1 MYTVGTVFQ
10 TTYKSSKSGFTGNIL
25 GQQQLRSGS
34 GKRNKEIREQM
45 QLLSSSN
52 NQASGNYQNGAGNKV
67 FVAQSKSFVE
77 TMRDYNETLRNQRL
91 NKKDTSNLLKK
102 LKYSF
107 KNISGK
113 LIRSKTSVSARQV
126 AGEAKREV
134 LRLKQQKQSGKYDNE
149 EIDAAINHAKAME
162 RVAKKKVRHLE
173 EEELAKAC
181 GACLDRLE
189 EYQKDLED
197 EWEEQDVLESENNV
211 TAYNASVEEPAS
223 EGCEYSLSDL
233 VSLNAEADSYFENM
247 EVMTS
252 ELENLTGE
260 MMDELAESM
269 TDMLSEMGLDE
280 LLDIFSS
287 VKQDMDPTDLKL
299 MKIKHRTKELKEI
312 AKADAEY
319 LKAIFEHLEKQ
330 KSGPSA
336 PLENA
341 ASTGNS
347 ALIPNA
353 VSVAAPAMAVG
364 ISEPVIDVSL

>member
-1 MYTVGTVFQ
+1 MYTVGTIFQ
-10 TTYKSSKSGFTGNIL
+10 TTYNSSKSRFPGNTF
-25 GQQQLRSGS
+25 GQQQLQSDS

-45 QLLSSSN
+45 RLLSGSD
-52 NQASGNYQNGAGNKV
+52 NQVYGNCQNGAGNKV
-67 FVAQSKSFVE
+67 FVAQPKSFVE

-113 LIRSKTSVSARQV
+113 LIRSKTSVAARQV

-149 EIDAAINHAKAME
+149 EIEAAINHAKAME

-197 EWEEQDVLESENNV
+197 EWEEQDVLEPENNV
-211 TAYNASVEEPAS
+211 TAFKAGIEEPAS
-223 EGCEYSLSDL
+223 
-233 VSLNAEADSYFENM
+233 
-247 EVMTS
+247 
-252 ELENLTGE
+252 ENLTGE
-260 MMDELAESM
+260 MMDELTESM

-330 KSGPSA
+330 KSGSSA

-341 ASTGNS
+341 VSTGNS
-347 ALIPNA
+347 ALTPNA

>member
-1 MYTVGTVFQ
+1 MR
-10 TTYKSSKSGFTGNIL
+10 L
-25 GQQQLRSGS
+25 LSGS
-34 GKRNKEIREQM
+34 D
-45 QLLSSSN
+45 
-52 NQASGNYQNGAGNKV
+52 NQVYGNCQNGAGNKV
-67 FVAQSKSFVE
+67 FVAQPKSFVE

-113 LIRSKTSVSARQV
+113 LIRSKTSVAARQV

-149 EIDAAINHAKAME
+149 EIEAAINHAKAME

-197 EWEEQDVLESENNV
+197 EWEEQDVLEPENNV
-211 TAYNASVEEPAS
+211 TAFKAGIEEPAS
-223 EGCEYSLSDL
+223 
-233 VSLNAEADSYFENM
+233 
-247 EVMTS
+247 
-252 ELENLTGE
+252 ENLTGE
-260 MMDELAESM
+260 MMDELTVSM

-341 ASTGNS
+341 VSTGNS
-347 ALIPNA
+347 ALTPNA
-353 VSVAAPAMAVG
+353 VSVAAPAIAVG

>member
-1 MYTVGTVFQ
+1 MYTVGTIFQ
-10 TTYKSSKSGFTGNIL
+10 TTYNSSKSRFPGNTF
-25 GQQQLRSGS
+25 GQQQLQSDS

-45 QLLSSSN
+45 RLLSGSD
-52 NQASGNYQNGAGNKV
+52 NQVYGNCQNGAGNKV
-67 FVAQSKSFVE
+67 FVVQPKSFVE

-113 LIRSKTSVSARQV
+113 LIRSKTSVAARQV

-149 EIDAAINHAKAME
+149 EIEAAINHAKAME

-197 EWEEQDVLESENNV
+197 EWEEQDVLEPENNV
-211 TAYNASVEEPAS
+211 TAFKAGIEEP
-223 EGCEYSLSDL
+223 
-233 VSLNAEADSYFENM
+233 VS
-247 EVMTS
+247 
-252 ELENLTGE
+252 ENLTGE
-260 MMDELAESM
+260 MMDELTESM

-341 ASTGNS
+341 VSTGNS
-347 ALIPNA
+347 ALTPNA

>member
-1 MYTVGTVFQ
+1 MYTVGTIFQ
-10 TTYKSSKSGFTGNIL
+10 TTYNSSKLRFPGNTF
-25 GQQQLRSGS
+25 GQQQLQSDS

-45 QLLSSSN
+45 RLLSGSD
-52 NQASGNYQNGAGNKV
+52 NQVYGNCQNGAGNKV
-67 FVAQSKSFVE
+67 FVAQPKSFVE

-113 LIRSKTSVSARQV
+113 LIRSKTSVAARQV

-149 EIDAAINHAKAME
+149 EIEAAINHAKAME

-197 EWEEQDVLESENNV
+197 EWEEQDVLEPENNV
-211 TAYNASVEEPAS
+211 TAFKAGIEEPAS
-223 EGCEYSLSDL
+223 
-233 VSLNAEADSYFENM
+233 
-247 EVMTS
+247 
-252 ELENLTGE
+252 ENLTGE
-260 MMDELAESM
+260 MMDELTESM

-341 ASTGNS
+341 VSTGNS
-347 ALIPNA
+347 ALTPNA

>member
-1 MYTVGTVFQ
+1 MYTVGTIFQ
-10 TTYKSSKSGFTGNIL
+10 TTYNSSKSRFPGNTF
-25 GQQQLRSGS
+25 GQQQLQSDS

-45 QLLSSSN
+45 RLLSGSD
-52 NQASGNYQNGAGNKV
+52 NQVYGNCQNGAGNKV
-67 FVAQSKSFVE
+67 FVAQPKSFVE

-113 LIRSKTSVSARQV
+113 LIRSKTSVAARQV

-149 EIDAAINHAKAME
+149 EIEAAINHAKAME

-189 EYQKDLED
+189 EYQKDLGD
-197 EWEEQDVLESENNV
+197 EWEEQDVSESENNV
-211 TAYNASVEEPAS
+211 TAFKAGIEEPAS
-223 EGCEYSLSDL
+223 
-233 VSLNAEADSYFENM
+233 
-247 EVMTS
+247 
-252 ELENLTGE
+252 ENLTGE
-260 MMDELAESM
+260 MMDELTVSM

-341 ASTGNS
+341 VSTGNS
-347 ALIPNA
+347 ALTPNA
-353 VSVAAPAMAVG
+353 VSVAALAIAVG

>member
-1 MYTVGTVFQ
+1 MYTVGTIFQ
-10 TTYKSSKSGFTGNIL
+10 TTYNSSKSRFPGNTF
-25 GQQQLRSGS
+25 GQQQLQSDS

-45 QLLSSSN
+45 RLLSGSD
-52 NQASGNYQNGAGNKV
+52 NQVYGNCQNGAGNKV
-67 FVAQSKSFVE
+67 FVAQPKSFVE

-113 LIRSKTSVSARQV
+113 LIRSKTSVAARQV

-149 EIDAAINHAKAME
+149 EIEAAINHAKAME

-197 EWEEQDVLESENNV
+197 EWEEQDVSESENNV
-211 TAYNASVEEPAS
+211 TAFNASVEEPAS
-223 EGCEYSLSDL
+223 
-233 VSLNAEADSYFENM
+233 
-247 EVMTS
+247 
-252 ELENLTGE
+252 ENLTGE
-260 MMDELAESM
+260 MMDELTESM

-341 ASTGNS
+341 VSTGNS
-347 ALIPNA
+347 ALTPNA

>member
-1 MYTVGTVFQ
+1 MYTVGTIFQ
-10 TTYKSSKSGFTGNIL
+10 TTYNSSKSMFPGNTF
-25 GQQQLRSGS
+25 GQQQLQSDS

-45 QLLSSSN
+45 RLLSGSD
-52 NQASGNYQNGAGNKV
+52 NQVYGNCQNGAGNKV
-67 FVAQSKSFVE
+67 FVAQPKSFVE

-113 LIRSKTSVSARQV
+113 LIRSKTSVAARQV

-149 EIDAAINHAKAME
+149 EIEAAINHAKAME

-211 TAYNASVEEPAS
+211 TAFKAGIEEPAS
-223 EGCEYSLSDL
+223 
-233 VSLNAEADSYFENM
+233 
-247 EVMTS
+247 
-252 ELENLTGE
+252 ENLTGE
-260 MMDELAESM
+260 MMDELTESM

-330 KSGPSA
+330 KSGSSA

-341 ASTGNS
+341 VSTGNS
-347 ALIPNA
+347 ALTPNA

>member
-10 TTYKSSKSGFTGNIL
+10 TTYNSSKSRFPGNTF
-25 GQQQLRSGS
+25 GQQQLQSDS

-45 QLLSSSN
+45 RLLSGSD
-52 NQASGNYQNGAGNKV
+52 NQVYGNCQNGAGNKV
-67 FVAQSKSFVE
+67 FVAQPKSFVE

-113 LIRSKTSVSARQV
+113 LIRSKTSVAARQV

-149 EIDAAINHAKAME
+149 EIEAAINHAKAME

-211 TAYNASVEEPAS
+211 TAFKAGIEEPAS
-223 EGCEYSLSDL
+223 
-233 VSLNAEADSYFENM
+233 
-247 EVMTS
+247 
-252 ELENLTGE
+252 ENLTGE
-260 MMDELAESM
+260 MMDELTESM

-341 ASTGNS
+341 VSTDNS
-347 ALIPNA
+347 ALTPNA
-353 VSVAAPAMAVG
+353 VSVAAP
-364 ISEPVIDVSL
+364 E

>member
-1 MYTVGTVFQ
+1 MYTVGTIFQ
-10 TTYKSSKSGFTGNIL
+10 TTYNSSKSRFPGNTF
-25 GQQQLRSGS
+25 GQQQLQSDS

-45 QLLSSSN
+45 RLLSSSN

-67 FVAQSKSFVE
+67 FVAQPKSFVE

-113 LIRSKTSVSARQV
+113 LIRSKTSVAARQV

-149 EIDAAINHAKAME
+149 EIEAAINHAKAME

-197 EWEEQDVLESENNV
+197 EWEEQDVLEPENNV
-211 TAYNASVEEPAS
+211 TAFKAGIEEPAS
-223 EGCEYSLSDL
+223 
-233 VSLNAEADSYFENM
+233 
-247 EVMTS
+247 
-252 ELENLTGE
+252 ENLTGE
-260 MMDELAESM
+260 MMDELTESM

-341 ASTGNS
+341 VSTGNS
-347 ALIPNA
+347 ALTPNA

>member
-1 MYTVGTVFQ
+1 MYTVGTIFQ
-10 TTYKSSKSGFTGNIL
+10 TTYNSSKSRFPGNTF
-25 GQQQLRSGS
+25 GQQQLQSDS

-45 QLLSSSN
+45 RLLSGSD
-52 NQASGNYQNGAGNKV
+52 NQVYGNCQNGAGNKV
-67 FVAQSKSFVE
+67 FVAQPKSFVE

-113 LIRSKTSVSARQV
+113 LIRSKTSVAARQV

-149 EIDAAINHAKAME
+149 EIEAAINHAKAME

-197 EWEEQDVLESENNV
+197 EWEEQDVSESENNV
-211 TAYNASVEEPAS
+211 TAFNASVEEPAS
-223 EGCEYSLSDL
+223 
-233 VSLNAEADSYFENM
+233 
-247 EVMTS
+247 
-252 ELENLTGE
+252 ENLTGE
-260 MMDELAESM
+260 MMDELTESM

-341 ASTGNS
+341 VSTGNS
-347 ALIPNA
+347 ALTPNA
-353 VSVAAPAMAVG
+353 VFVAAPAMAVG

>member
-1 MYTVGTVFQ
+1 MYTVGTIFQ
-10 TTYKSSKSGFTGNIL
+10 TTYNSSKSRFPGNTF
-25 GQQQLRSGS
+25 GQQQLQSDS

-45 QLLSSSN
+45 RLLSGSD
-52 NQASGNYQNGAGNKV
+52 NQVYGNCQNGAGNKV
-67 FVAQSKSFVE
+67 FVAQPKSFVE

-113 LIRSKTSVSARQV
+113 LIRSKTSVAARQV
-126 AGEAKREV
+126 AGKAKREV

-149 EIDAAINHAKAME
+149 EIEAAINHAKAME

-197 EWEEQDVLESENNV
+197 EWEEQDVSESENNV
-211 TAYNASVEEPAS
+211 TAFKAGIEEPAS
-223 EGCEYSLSDL
+223 
-233 VSLNAEADSYFENM
+233 
-247 EVMTS
+247 
-252 ELENLTGE
+252 ENLTGE
-260 MMDELAESM
+260 MMDELTESM

-341 ASTGNS
+341 VSTGNS
-347 ALIPNA
+347 ALTPNA

>member
-10 TTYKSSKSGFTGNIL
+10 TTYNSSKSRFPGNTF
-25 GQQQLRSGS
+25 GQQQLQSDS

-45 QLLSSSN
+45 RLLSGSD
-52 NQASGNYQNGAGNKV
+52 NQVYGNCQNGAGNKV

-113 LIRSKTSVSARQV
+113 LIRSKTSVAARQV

-149 EIDAAINHAKAME
+149 EIEAAINHAKAME

-197 EWEEQDVLESENNV
+197 EWEEQDVLEPENNV
-211 TAYNASVEEPAS
+211 TAFKAGIEEPAS
-223 EGCEYSLSDL
+223 
-233 VSLNAEADSYFENM
+233 
-247 EVMTS
+247 
-252 ELENLTGE
+252 ENLTGE
-260 MMDELAESM
+260 MMDELTESM

-341 ASTGNS
+341 VSTGNS
-347 ALIPNA
+347 ALTPNA

>member
-10 TTYKSSKSGFTGNIL
+10 TTYNSSKSRFPGNTF
-25 GQQQLRSGS
+25 GQQQLQSDS

-45 QLLSSSN
+45 RLLSGSD
-52 NQASGNYQNGAGNKV
+52 NQVYGNCQNGAGNKV
-67 FVAQSKSFVE
+67 FVAQPKSFVE

-113 LIRSKTSVSARQV
+113 LIRSKTSVAARQV

-149 EIDAAINHAKAME
+149 EIEAAINHAKAME

-211 TAYNASVEEPAS
+211 TAFKAGIEEPAS
-223 EGCEYSLSDL
+223 
-233 VSLNAEADSYFENM
+233 
-247 EVMTS
+247 
-252 ELENLTGE
+252 ENLTGE
-260 MMDELAESM
+260 MMDELTESM

-341 ASTGNS
+341 VSTGNS
-347 ALIPNA
+347 ALTPNA

>member
-10 TTYKSSKSGFTGNIL
+10 TTYNSSKSRFPGNTF
-25 GQQQLRSGS
+25 GQQQLQSDS

-45 QLLSSSN
+45 RLLSGSD
-52 NQASGNYQNGAGNKV
+52 NQVYGNCQNGAGNKV
-67 FVAQSKSFVE
+67 FVAQPKSFVE

-113 LIRSKTSVSARQV
+113 LIRSKTSVAARQV

-149 EIDAAINHAKAME
+149 EIEAAINHAKAME

-197 EWEEQDVLESENNV
+197 EWEEQDVLEPENNV
-211 TAYNASVEEPAS
+211 TAFKAGIEEPAS
-223 EGCEYSLSDL
+223 
-233 VSLNAEADSYFENM
+233 
-247 EVMTS
+247 
-252 ELENLTGE
+252 ENLTGE
-260 MMDELAESM
+260 MMDELTESM

-341 ASTGNS
+341 VSTGNS
-347 ALIPNA
+347 ALTPNA

>member
-10 TTYKSSKSGFTGNIL
+10 TTYNSSKSRFPGNTF
-25 GQQQLRSGS
+25 GQQQLQSDS

-45 QLLSSSN
+45 RLLSGSD
-52 NQASGNYQNGAGNKV
+52 NQVYGNCQNGAGNKV
-67 FVAQSKSFVE
+67 FVAQPKSFVE

-113 LIRSKTSVSARQV
+113 LIRSKTSVAARQV

-149 EIDAAINHAKAME
+149 EIEAAINHAKAME

-211 TAYNASVEEPAS
+211 TAFKAGIEEPAS
-223 EGCEYSLSDL
+223 
-233 VSLNAEADSYFENM
+233 
-247 EVMTS
+247 
-252 ELENLTGE
+252 ENLTGE
-260 MMDELAESM
+260 MMDELTESM

-341 ASTGNS
+341 VSTDNS
-347 ALIPNA
+347 ALTPNA

>member
-1 MYTVGTVFQ
+1 MYTVGTIFQ
-10 TTYKSSKSGFTGNIL
+10 TTYNSSKSRFPGNTF
-25 GQQQLRSGS
+25 GQQQLQSDS

-45 QLLSSSN
+45 RLLSSSN

-67 FVAQSKSFVE
+67 FVAQPKSFVE
-77 TMRDYNETLRNQRL
+77 IMRDYNETLRNQRL

-113 LIRSKTSVSARQV
+113 LIRSKTSVAARQV

-149 EIDAAINHAKAME
+149 EIEAAINHAKAME

-197 EWEEQDVLESENNV
+197 EWEEQDVLEPENNV
-211 TAYNASVEEPAS
+211 TAFKAGIEEP
-223 EGCEYSLSDL
+223 
-233 VSLNAEADSYFENM
+233 VS
-247 EVMTS
+247 
-252 ELENLTGE
+252 ENLTGE
-260 MMDELAESM
+260 MMDELTESM

-341 ASTGNS
+341 VSTGNS
-347 ALIPNA
+347 ALTPNA

>member
-1 MYTVGTVFQ
+1 MYTVGTIFQ
-10 TTYKSSKSGFTGNIL
+10 TTYNSSKSRFPGNTF
-25 GQQQLRSGS
+25 GQQQLQSDS

-45 QLLSSSN
+45 RLLSGSD
-52 NQASGNYQNGAGNKV
+52 NQVYGNCQNGAGNKV
-67 FVAQSKSFVE
+67 FVAQPKSFVE

-113 LIRSKTSVSARQV
+113 LIRSKTSVAARQV

-149 EIDAAINHAKAME
+149 EIEAAINHAKAME

-197 EWEEQDVLESENNV
+197 EWEEQDVSESENNV
-211 TAYNASVEEPAS
+211 TAFKAGIEEPAS
-223 EGCEYSLSDL
+223 
-233 VSLNAEADSYFENM
+233 
-247 EVMTS
+247 
-252 ELENLTGE
+252 ENLTGE
-260 MMDELAESM
+260 MMDELTESM

-341 ASTGNS
+341 VSTGNS
-347 ALIPNA
+347 ALTPNA

>member
-1 MYTVGTVFQ
+1 MYTVGTIFQ
-10 TTYKSSKSGFTGNIL
+10 TTYNSSKSRFPGNTF
-25 GQQQLRSGS
+25 GQQQLQSDS

-45 QLLSSSN
+45 RLLSGSD
-52 NQASGNYQNGAGNKV
+52 NQVYGNCQNGAGNKV
-67 FVAQSKSFVE
+67 FVAQPKSFVE

-113 LIRSKTSVSARQV
+113 LIRSKTSVAARQV

-149 EIDAAINHAKAME
+149 EIEAAINHAKAME

-197 EWEEQDVLESENNV
+197 EWEEQDVLEPENNV
-211 TAYNASVEEPAS
+211 TAFKAGIEEPAS
-223 EGCEYSLSDL
+223 
-233 VSLNAEADSYFENM
+233 
-247 EVMTS
+247 
-252 ELENLTGE
+252 ENLTGE
-260 MMDELAESM
+260 MMDELTESM

-341 ASTGNS
+341 VSTGNS
-347 ALIPNA
+347 ALTPNA
-353 VSVAAPAMAVG
+353 VSVAAPAIAVG

>member
-1 MYTVGTVFQ
+1 
-10 TTYKSSKSGFTGNIL
+10 
-25 GQQQLRSGS
+25 
-34 GKRNKEIREQM
+34 M

-52 NQASGNYQNGAGNKV
+52 NQASVNYQKGAGNKV

-113 LIRSKTSVSARQV
+113 LIRSKTSVAARQV

-149 EIDAAINHAKAME
+149 EIEAAINHAKAME

-197 EWEEQDVLESENNV
+197 EWEEQDVLEPENNV
-211 TAYNASVEEPAS
+211 TAFKAGIEEPAS
-223 EGCEYSLSDL
+223 
-233 VSLNAEADSYFENM
+233 
-247 EVMTS
+247 
-252 ELENLTGE
+252 ENLTGE
-260 MMDELAESM
+260 MMDELTESM

-341 ASTGNS
+341 VSTGNS
-347 ALIPNA
+347 ALTPNA
-353 VSVAAPAMAVG
+353 VSVAAPAIAVG

>member
-1 MYTVGTVFQ
+1 MYTVGTIFQ
-10 TTYKSSKSGFTGNIL
+10 TTYNSSKSRFPGNTF
-25 GQQQLRSGS
+25 GQQQLQSDS

-45 QLLSSSN
+45 RLLSGSD
-52 NQASGNYQNGAGNKV
+52 NQVYGNCQNGAGNKV
-67 FVAQSKSFVE
+67 FVAQPKSFVE

-113 LIRSKTSVSARQV
+113 LIRSKTSVAARQV

-149 EIDAAINHAKAME
+149 EIEAAINHAKAME

-197 EWEEQDVLESENNV
+197 EWEEQDVLEPENNV
-211 TAYNASVEEPAS
+211 TAFKAGIEEPAS
-223 EGCEYSLSDL
+223 
-233 VSLNAEADSYFENM
+233 
-247 EVMTS
+247 
-252 ELENLTGE
+252 ENLTGE
-260 MMDELAESM
+260 MMDELTESM

-287 VKQDMDPTDLKL
+287 VKQDMDPTDPKL

-341 ASTGNS
+341 VSTGNS
-347 ALIPNA
+347 ALTPNA

>member
-1 MYTVGTVFQ
+1 MYTVGTIFQ
-10 TTYKSSKSGFTGNIL
+10 TTYNSSKSRFPGNTF
-25 GQQQLRSGS
+25 GQQQLQSDS

-45 QLLSSSN
+45 RLLSGSD
-52 NQASGNYQNGAGNKV
+52 NQVYGNCQNGAGNKV
-67 FVAQSKSFVE
+67 FVAQPKSFVE

-113 LIRSKTSVSARQV
+113 LIRSKTSVAARQV

-149 EIDAAINHAKAME
+149 EIEAAINHAKAME

-197 EWEEQDVLESENNV
+197 EREEQDVLESENNV
-211 TAYNASVEEPAS
+211 TAFKAGIEEPAS
-223 EGCEYSLSDL
+223 
-233 VSLNAEADSYFENM
+233 
-247 EVMTS
+247 
-252 ELENLTGE
+252 ENLTGE
-260 MMDELAESM
+260 MMDELTESM

-319 LKAIFEHLEKQ
+319 LKTIFEHLEKQ

-341 ASTGNS
+341 VSTGNS
-347 ALIPNA
+347 ALTPNA

>member
-1 MYTVGTVFQ
+1 MYTVGTIFQ
-10 TTYKSSKSGFTGNIL
+10 TTYNSSKSRFPGNTF
-25 GQQQLRSGS
+25 GQQQLQSDS

-45 QLLSSSN
+45 RLLSGSD
-52 NQASGNYQNGAGNKV
+52 NQVYGNCQNGAGNKV
-67 FVAQSKSFVE
+67 FVAQPKSFVE

-113 LIRSKTSVSARQV
+113 LIRSKTSVAARQV

-149 EIDAAINHAKAME
+149 EIEAAINHAKAME

-197 EWEEQDVLESENNV
+197 EWEEQDVLKPENNV
-211 TAYNASVEEPAS
+211 TAFKAGIEEPAS
-223 EGCEYSLSDL
+223 
-233 VSLNAEADSYFENM
+233 
-247 EVMTS
+247 
-252 ELENLTGE
+252 ENLTGE
-260 MMDELAESM
+260 MMDELTESM

-341 ASTGNS
+341 VSTGNS
-347 ALIPNA
+347 ALTPNA

>member
-1 MYTVGTVFQ
+1 MYTVGTIFQ
-10 TTYKSSKSGFTGNIL
+10 TTYNSSKSRFPGNTF
-25 GQQQLRSGS
+25 GQQQLQSDS

-45 QLLSSSN
+45 RLLSGSD
-52 NQASGNYQNGAGNKV
+52 NQVYGNCQNGAGNKV
-67 FVAQSKSFVE
+67 FVAQPKSFVE

-113 LIRSKTSVSARQV
+113 LIRSKTSVAARQV

-149 EIDAAINHAKAME
+149 EIEAAINHAKAME

-197 EWEEQDVLESENNV
+197 EWEEQDVLEPENNV
-211 TAYNASVEEPAS
+211 TAFKAGIEEPAS
-223 EGCEYSLSDL
+223 
-233 VSLNAEADSYFENM
+233 
-247 EVMTS
+247 
-252 ELENLTGE
+252 ENLTGE
-260 MMDELAESM
+260 MMDELTESM

-319 LKAIFEHLEKQ
+319 LNAIFEHLEKQ

-341 ASTGNS
+341 VSTGNS
-347 ALIPNA
+347 ALTPNA

>member
-1 MYTVGTVFQ
+1 MYTVGTIFQ
-10 TTYKSSKSGFTGNIL
+10 TTYNSSKSRFPGNAF
-25 GQQQLRSGS
+25 GQQQLQSDS
-34 GKRNKEIREQM
+34 GKRNKEFREQM
-45 QLLSSSN
+45 RLLSGSD
-52 NQASGNYQNGAGNKV
+52 NQVYGNCQNGAGNKV
-67 FVAQSKSFVE
+67 FVAQPKSFVE

-113 LIRSKTSVSARQV
+113 LIRSKTSVAARQV

-149 EIDAAINHAKAME
+149 EIEAAINHAKAME

-189 EYQKDLED
+189 EYQKDLGD
-197 EWEEQDVLESENNV
+197 EWEEQDVSESENNV
-211 TAYNASVEEPAS
+211 TAFKAGIEEPAS
-223 EGCEYSLSDL
+223 
-233 VSLNAEADSYFENM
+233 
-247 EVMTS
+247 
-252 ELENLTGE
+252 ENLTGE
-260 MMDELAESM
+260 MMDELTESM

-341 ASTGNS
+341 VSTGNS
-347 ALIPNA
+347 ALTPND

>member
-1 MYTVGTVFQ
+1 MYTVGTIFQ
-10 TTYKSSKSGFTGNIL
+10 TTYNSSKSRFPGNTF
-25 GQQQLRSGS
+25 GQQQLQSDS

-45 QLLSSSN
+45 RLLSGSD
-52 NQASGNYQNGAGNKV
+52 NQVYGNCQNGAGNKV
-67 FVAQSKSFVE
+67 FVAQPKSFVE

-113 LIRSKTSVSARQV
+113 LIRSKTSVAARQV

-149 EIDAAINHAKAME
+149 EIEAAINHAKAME

-197 EWEEQDVLESENNV
+197 EWEEQDVSESENNV
-211 TAYNASVEEPAS
+211 TAFNAGIEEPAS
-223 EGCEYSLSDL
+223 
-233 VSLNAEADSYFENM
+233 
-247 EVMTS
+247 
-252 ELENLTGE
+252 ENLTGE
-260 MMDELAESM
+260 MMDELTESM

-341 ASTGNS
+341 VSTGNS
-347 ALIPNA
+347 ALTPNA

>member
-1 MYTVGTVFQ
+1 MYTVGTIFQ
-10 TTYKSSKSGFTGNIL
+10 TTYNSSKSRFPGNTF
-25 GQQQLRSGS
+25 GQQQLQSDS

-45 QLLSSSN
+45 RLLSGSD
-52 NQASGNYQNGAGNKV
+52 NQVYENCQNGAGNKV
-67 FVAQSKSFVE
+67 FVAQPKSFVE

-113 LIRSKTSVSARQV
+113 LIRSKTSVAARQV

-149 EIDAAINHAKAME
+149 EIEAAINHAKAME

-197 EWEEQDVLESENNV
+197 EWEEQDVLEPENNV
-211 TAYNASVEEPAS
+211 TAFKAGIEEPAS
-223 EGCEYSLSDL
+223 
-233 VSLNAEADSYFENM
+233 
-247 EVMTS
+247 
-252 ELENLTGE
+252 ENLTGE
-260 MMDELAESM
+260 MMDELTESM

-341 ASTGNS
+341 VSTGNS
-347 ALIPNA
+347 ALTPNA

>member
-1 MYTVGTVFQ
+1 MYTVGTTFQ
-10 TTYKSSKSGFTGNIL
+10 TTYNSSKSRFPGNIF
-25 GQQQLRSGS
+25 GQQQLQSDS

-45 QLLSSSN
+45 RLLSGSD
-52 NQASGNYQNGAGNKV
+52 NQVYGNCQNGAGNKV
-67 FVAQSKSFVE
+67 FVAQPKSFVE

-113 LIRSKTSVSARQV
+113 LIRSKTSVAARQV

-149 EIDAAINHAKAME
+149 EIEAAINHAKAME

-189 EYQKDLED
+189 EYQEDLED
-197 EWEEQDVLESENNV
+197 EWEEQDVLEPENNV
-211 TAYNASVEEPAS
+211 TAFKAGIEEPAS
-223 EGCEYSLSDL
+223 
-233 VSLNAEADSYFENM
+233 
-247 EVMTS
+247 
-252 ELENLTGE
+252 ENLTGE
-260 MMDELAESM
+260 MMDELTESM

-341 ASTGNS
+341 VSTGNS
-347 ALIPNA
+347 ALTPNA

>member
-1 MYTVGTVFQ
+1 MYTVGTIFQ
-10 TTYKSSKSGFTGNIL
+10 TTYNSSKSRFPGNTF
-25 GQQQLRSGS
+25 GQQQLQSDS
-34 GKRNKEIREQM
+34 WKRNKEIREQM
-45 QLLSSSN
+45 RLLSGSD
-52 NQASGNYQNGAGNKV
+52 NQVYGNCQNGAGNKV
-67 FVAQSKSFVE
+67 FVAQPKSFVE

-113 LIRSKTSVSARQV
+113 LIRSKTSVAARQV

-149 EIDAAINHAKAME
+149 EIEAAINHAKAME

-197 EWEEQDVLESENNV
+197 EWEEQDVLEPENNV
-211 TAYNASVEEPAS
+211 TAFKAGIEEP
-223 EGCEYSLSDL
+223 
-233 VSLNAEADSYFENM
+233 VS
-247 EVMTS
+247 
-252 ELENLTGE
+252 ENLTGE
-260 MMDELAESM
+260 MMDELTESM

-341 ASTGNS
+341 VSTGNS
-347 ALIPNA
+347 ALTPNA

>member
-1 MYTVGTVFQ
+1 MYTVGTIFQ
-10 TTYKSSKSGFTGNIL
+10 TTYNSSKSRFPGNTF
-25 GQQQLRSGS
+25 GQQQLQSDS

-45 QLLSSSN
+45 RLLSGSD
-52 NQASGNYQNGAGNKV
+52 NQVYGNCQNGAGNKV
-67 FVAQSKSFVE
+67 FVAQPKSFVE

-113 LIRSKTSVSARQV
+113 LIRSKTSVAARQV

-149 EIDAAINHAKAME
+149 EIEAAINHAKAME

-197 EWEEQDVLESENNV
+197 EWEEQDVLEPENNV
-211 TAYNASVEEPAS
+211 TAFKAGIEEPAS
-223 EGCEYSLSDL
+223 
-233 VSLNAEADSYFENM
+233 
-247 EVMTS
+247 
-252 ELENLTGE
+252 ENLTGE
-260 MMDELAESM
+260 MMDELTVSM

-330 KSGPSA
+330 KSGSSA

-341 ASTGNS
+341 VSTGNS
-347 ALIPNA
+347 ALTPNA

>member
-1 MYTVGTVFQ
+1 MYTVGTIFQ
-10 TTYKSSKSGFTGNIL
+10 TTYNSSKSRFPGNTF
-25 GQQQLRSGS
+25 GQQQLQSDS

-45 QLLSSSN
+45 RLLSGSD
-52 NQASGNYQNGAGNKV
+52 NQVYGNCQNGAGNKV
-67 FVAQSKSFVE
+67 FVAQPKSFVE

-149 EIDAAINHAKAME
+149 EIEAAINHAKAME

-211 TAYNASVEEPAS
+211 TAFKAGIEEPAS
-223 EGCEYSLSDL
+223 
-233 VSLNAEADSYFENM
+233 
-247 EVMTS
+247 
-252 ELENLTGE
+252 ENLTGE
-260 MMDELAESM
+260 MMDELTESM

-341 ASTGNS
+341 VSTGNS
-347 ALIPNA
+347 ALTPNA
-353 VSVAAPAMAVG
+353 VSVAAPAIAVG

>member
-1 MYTVGTVFQ
+1 MYTVGTIFQ
-10 TTYKSSKSGFTGNIL
+10 TTYNSSKSRFPGNTF
-25 GQQQLRSGS
+25 GQQQLQSDS

-45 QLLSSSN
+45 RLLSGSD
-52 NQASGNYQNGAGNKV
+52 NQVYGNCQNGAGNKV
-67 FVAQSKSFVE
+67 FVAQPKSFVE

-113 LIRSKTSVSARQV
+113 LIRSKTSVAARQV

-149 EIDAAINHAKAME
+149 EIEAAINHAKAME

-211 TAYNASVEEPAS
+211 TAFKAGIEEP
-223 EGCEYSLSDL
+223 
-233 VSLNAEADSYFENM
+233 
-247 EVMTS
+247 TS
-252 ELENLTGE
+252 ENLTGE
-260 MMDELAESM
+260 MMDELTESM

-341 ASTGNS
+341 VSTGNS

>member
-1 MYTVGTVFQ
+1 MYTVGTTFQ
-10 TTYKSSKSGFTGNIL
+10 TTYNSSKSRFPGNTF
-25 GQQQLRSGS
+25 GQQQLQSDS

-45 QLLSSSN
+45 RLLSGSD
-52 NQASGNYQNGAGNKV
+52 NQVYGNCQNGAGNKV
-67 FVAQSKSFVE
+67 FVAQPKSFVE

-113 LIRSKTSVSARQV
+113 LIRSKTSVAARQV

-149 EIDAAINHAKAME
+149 EIEAAINHAKAME

-211 TAYNASVEEPAS
+211 TAFKAGIEEPAS
-223 EGCEYSLSDL
+223 
-233 VSLNAEADSYFENM
+233 
-247 EVMTS
+247 
-252 ELENLTGE
+252 ENLTGE
-260 MMDELAESM
+260 MMDELTESM

-341 ASTGNS
+341 VSTGNS
-347 ALIPNA
+347 ALTPNA

>member
-1 MYTVGTVFQ
+1 MYTVGTIFQ
-10 TTYKSSKSGFTGNIL
+10 TTYNSSKSRFPGNTF
-25 GQQQLRSGS
+25 GQQQLQSDS

-45 QLLSSSN
+45 RLLSGSD
-52 NQASGNYQNGAGNKV
+52 NQVYGNCQNGAGNKV
-67 FVAQSKSFVE
+67 FVAQPKSFVE

-113 LIRSKTSVSARQV
+113 LIRSKTSVAARQV

-134 LRLKQQKQSGKYDNE
+134 LRLKQQKQSGKDDNE
-149 EIDAAINHAKAME
+149 EIEAAINHAKAME

-197 EWEEQDVLESENNV
+197 EWEEQDVLEPENNV
-211 TAYNASVEEPAS
+211 TAFKAGIEEPAS
-223 EGCEYSLSDL
+223 
-233 VSLNAEADSYFENM
+233 
-247 EVMTS
+247 
-252 ELENLTGE
+252 ENLTGE
-260 MMDELAESM
+260 MMDELTESM

-341 ASTGNS
+341 VSTGNS
-347 ALIPNA
+347 ALTPNA

>member
-52 NQASGNYQNGAGNKV
+52 NQASVNYQKGAGNKV

-113 LIRSKTSVSARQV
+113 LIRSKTSVAARQV

-149 EIDAAINHAKAME
+149 EIEAAINHAKAME

-197 EWEEQDVLESENNV
+197 EWEEQDVLEPENNV
-211 TAYNASVEEPAS
+211 TAFKAGIEEPAS
-223 EGCEYSLSDL
+223 
-233 VSLNAEADSYFENM
+233 
-247 EVMTS
+247 
-252 ELENLTGE
+252 ENLTGE
-260 MMDELAESM
+260 MMDELTESM

-330 KSGPSA
+330 KSGSSA

-341 ASTGNS
+341 VSTGNS
-347 ALIPNA
+347 ALTPNA

-364 ISEPVIDVSL
+364 ISEPVIDVIL

>member
-1 MYTVGTVFQ
+1 MYTVGTIFQ
-10 TTYKSSKSGFTGNIL
+10 TTYNSSKSRFPGNTF
-25 GQQQLRSGS
+25 GQQQLQSDS

-45 QLLSSSN
+45 RLLSGSD
-52 NQASGNYQNGAGNKV
+52 NQVYGNCQNGAGNKV
-67 FVAQSKSFVE
+67 FVAQPKSFVE

-113 LIRSKTSVSARQV
+113 LIRSKTSVAARQV

-149 EIDAAINHAKAME
+149 EIEAAINHAKAME

-211 TAYNASVEEPAS
+211 TTFKAGIEEPAS
-223 EGCEYSLSDL
+223 
-233 VSLNAEADSYFENM
+233 
-247 EVMTS
+247 
-252 ELENLTGE
+252 ENLTGE
-260 MMDELAESM
+260 MMDELTESM

-341 ASTGNS
+341 VSTGNS
-347 ALIPNA
+347 ALTPNA